1 MKYQKVLLT
10 IALSGTLILSGCT
23 ATNNTAKEE
32 AASTLESSTEE
43 AAKSDD
49 TSTEASAENTRTG
62 MITEVT
68 DTTLTIAVMP
78 EHMENPQE
86 GSSPSDGGGNPS
98 SGEGSAPGESNDNP
112 PSENEGAP
120 FGDKNSASSTEMP
133 DTPPD
138 NGETGEGGA
147 PSENDGNPPS
157 GDNESGSSSSREGG
171 APGDGNAP
179 SGKGGMDTD
188 NMTTETIPL
197 TDNTVILDA
206 EGNETD
212 FSALS
217 TGIMV
222 TVETDDDGN
231 ALSVTISDNKG
242 GMQMGAAPGGSAS
255 APESYTSVTTYSE
268 DTKISGETFISTET
282 DENAILV
289 ENGADVTL
297 ENITL
302 SRSSTDS
309 TGGDS
314 SSFYGIGAGLLA
326 VDGNVTVNGGTF
338 ETDAA
343 GGAGLF
349 AYGDGVITVSDAT
362 ISTKQDTSGG
372 IHAAGGGTLIA
383 NNLTVTT
390 QGESSAAIRS
400 DRGGGTMTV
409 NGGSYTSNGTGS
421 PAVYCTASIT
431 VSDADLTATGS
442 EAVCIEGLNSLTL
455 ENCNITGNM
464 PENEQ
469 NDCTWTVILYQS
481 MSGDSE
487 VGNSTFSITGGSLT
501 SENGGLFYTTNTEST
516 FYLSGVELVSSSSD
530 DFLLKCTGNSNARGW
545 GSAGAN
551 GADCSFTADNQTM
564 AGTILWDSISTL
576 DVLLTN
582 NSTWSGS
589 YVQDE
594 SNAGDGGNGTASLS
608 IDETSTWIVTGNST
622 LSTLSCEGTITDE
635 KGNTVTIQD
644 ANGNVYVE
652 GDSDYTI
659 TVDSYSDSLTN

>member
-10 IALSGTLILSGCT
+10 IALSGTLILSGCGT
-23 ATNNTAKEE
+23 TTNNTAKEE
-32 AASTLESSTEE
+32 TASTLESSTEE

-49 TSTEASAENTRTG
+49 TGTEASAENTRTG

-78 EHMENPQE
+78 EPMENPQE
-86 GSSPSDGGGNPS
+86 GGAPGEGGGNPP
-98 SGEGSAPGESNDNP
+98 SGEGSVPGESNDNP
-112 PSENEGAP
+112 PSENESAP
-120 FGDKNSASSTEMP
+120 FGDENSASSTEMP

-138 NGETGEGGA
+138 NGESSA
-147 PSENDGNPPS
+147 S
-157 GDNESGSSSSREGG
+157 GK
-171 APGDGNAP
+171 GDGNAP

-197 TDNTVILDA
+197 TDSTVILDA

-268 DTKISGETFISTET
+268 DTEISGETFTSTET

-289 ENGADVTL
+289 ENDADVTL

-302 SRSSTDS
+302 SRTSADS

-390 QGESSAAIRS
+390 EGESSAAIRS

-421 PAVYCTASIT
+421 PAVYCTANIT

-442 EAVCIEGLNSLTL
+442 EAVCIEGLNSLVL
-455 ENCNITGNM
+455 ENCNVTGNM

-487 VGNSTFSITGGSLT
+487 VGNSTFSMTGGSLT

-516 FYLSGVELVSSSSD
+516 FYLSGVELISSSSD

-564 AGTILWDSISTL
+564 EGTILWDSISTL
-576 DVLLTN
+576 DVLLTD

-659 TVDSYSDSLTN
+659 TVDSYSETLTN